1 MSGLRALRW
10 RLRGS
15 PRLAALVVL
24 VHALG
29 GWALWQA
36 LPGVAGAALAGLLLG
51 LGLFAAHD
59 RALLR
64 ARGSMRALEV
74 GEDDRVELSM
84 WDGSL
89 THGRASARRHV
100 CRYWVALALGA
111 PARRAVLVTADMLE
125 PAAFRRLRLWALWGE
140 AAHVVPA
147 QRAS

>member
-1 MSGLRALRW
+1 MSDPRVLRW
-10 RLRGS
+10 RLHGS
-15 PRLAALVVL
+15 PRLAAVLVL

-29 GWALWQA
+29 GWALWQV
-36 LPGVAGAALAGLLLG
+36 LPGLSGAALAGLLVALG
-51 LGLFAAHD
+51 LHAAHA

-64 ARGSMRALEV
+64 AAGSMRALEV

-84 WDGSL
+84 RDGRL

-100 CRYWVALALGA
+100 CRYWVALSLGA

-140 AAHVVPA
+140 AARVVPA